1 LGLAVLSEGYMKK
14 LILFIILVLFASQAA
29 AVVKIRD
36 VASVEGIREN
46 QLFGYGLVVG
56 LNGTGD
62 KDQTRFTIQSLVNML
77 ERLGIAVDQSQTKV
91 KNVAAVMV
99 TAKLPPFARLGQP
112 LDVTL
117 SSIGDAKSLEGGTL
131 LLTPL
136 SATNGQIYAVAQ
148 GPISVGGLN
157 VSAGGANVTKNHPT
171 AGRIPNGGTVE
182 KEIPFNLQL
191 DHFNLF
197 FNNYSLANVVQAK
210 TAINSFMGTEI
221 AVINSPSNI
230 RVEIPG
236 EFTTGYYDF
245 LNAVLNL
252 EIEPENMAK
261 VIVDE
266 RTGTIVI
273 GSDVR
278 ISTVAVSHGN
288 LTVTITNSIEVSQ
301 PGAFSGGETV
311 VTQNPEIEVAEERA
325 KLMVVPEGVTVS
337 DLVKALNAIGVNPR
351 DLISILQ
358 AVKAAGALHAALE
371 VI

>member
-1 LGLAVLSEGYMKK
+1 MKK
-14 LILFIILVLFASQAA
+14 LATLLFFIIFAVDAL

-36 VASVEGIREN
+36 IASVEGIREN

-99 TAKLPPFARLGQP
+99 TAKLPPFAKIGQP

-136 SATNGQIYAVAQ
+136 SATNGQIYALAQ

-157 VSAGGANVTKNHPT
+157 VSAGGASFTKNHPT
-171 AGRIPNGGTVE
+171 AGRIPNGATVE
-182 KEIPFNLQL
+182 KEIPYSMQL
-191 DHFNLF
+191 DHFNLY
-197 FNNYSLANVVQAK
+197 FNNFSLANVVQAK
-210 TAINSFMGTEI
+210 SAINSFIGAEI
-221 AVINSPSNI
+221 AVISSPSNI

-236 EFTTGYYDF
+236 EFSAVYYDF
-245 LNAVLNL
+245 LNTILNL
-252 EIEPENMAK
+252 EIEPELMAK

-273 GSDVR
+273 GSEVR

-301 PGAFSGGETV
+301 PGSFSGGETV
-311 VTQNPEIEVAEERA
+311 VAQNPEIEVSEERV
-325 KLMVVPEGVTVS
+325 KLVVVPEGVTVS
-337 DLVKALNAIGVNPR
+337 DLVKALNAIGVSPR

-358 AVKAAGALHAALE
+358 AIKAAGALHAAIE